1 MPSLFK
7 EKKIKIKN
15 QLLTLHNLLEKGEPD
30 SVLIYHLEDALET
43 VFQLFYLEEDPM
55 PTSPKLPTEH
65 FLETGNQLM
74 FKAVH
79 REEAGVSSMELMQV
93 SAMFYIAASL
103 AEIANKLKEK
113 DDPIIPATRET
124 PEVQVDGAK

>member
-1 MPSLFK
+1 MK
-7 EKKIKIKN
+7 
-15 QLLTLHNLLEKGEPD
+15 
-30 SVLIYHLEDALET
+30 
-43 VFQLFYLEEDPM
+43 
-55 PTSPKLPTEH
+55 PTQYTLPTET

-74 FKAVH
+74 FKAVN
-79 REEAGVSSMELMQV
+79 RQEAGVSSPELMQV